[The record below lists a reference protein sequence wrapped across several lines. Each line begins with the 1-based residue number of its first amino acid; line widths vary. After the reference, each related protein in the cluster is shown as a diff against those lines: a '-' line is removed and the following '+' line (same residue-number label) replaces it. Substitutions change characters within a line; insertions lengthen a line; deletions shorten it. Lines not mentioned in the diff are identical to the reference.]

1 MPELSPGHRSGFARL
16 YNEHQF
22 AHENGVLVLLE
33 KDFGRQLRAFTAGFS
48 ALREAEHKRLLD
60 TSAYEKLPFAETV
73 SGTAEWRMRGY
84 DLAVISKLLGRRGPE
99 RVLDVGAWNGS
110 LSPPRGARPSRDR
123 CRLFY

>member
-1 MPELSPGHRSGFARL
+1 MQVLCPNCRQAIDPVSLACS
-16 YNEHQF
+16 NEHQF

-84 DLAVISKLLGRRGPE
+84 DLAVIGKLLAGADPSGCSMSAPGMGGSVTASRRK
-99 RVLDVGAWNGS
+99 AIT
-110 LSPPRGARPSRDR
+110 
-123 CRLFY
+123 